1 MSDEVSA
8 ALRREIRERAEG
20 RCEYCFMPDDEPLF
34 PHEPDHIIA
43 LKHRGQTTSENL
55 AHACFECNRAKGS
68 DIASLDPATRALA
81 PLFNPRTQV
90 WSEHFRF
97 NGPVIEPLTAV
108 GRVTAFL
115 LRFNVPARVAI
126 RTTLFSEGR
135 YWHP

>member
-8 ALRREIRERAEG
+8 ALRREIRERAG
-20 RCEYCFMPDDEPLF
+20 GCCEYCFMPDDEPLY

-55 AHACFECNRAKGS
+55 AYACFECNRAKGS
-68 DIASLDPATRALA
+68 NIASLDPATDALT
-81 PLFNPRTQV
+81 PLFNPRTQI
-90 WSEHFRF
+90 WAEHFHF

-108 GRVTAFL
+108 ARVTAFL
-115 LRFNVPARVAI
+115 LRFNAPSRVAI
-126 RTTLFSEGR
+126 RARLLAEGR